1 MADRWADNRPRTVE
15 HPTSPTPYVEHEA
28 GDRTVLTATI
38 APQVIGPP
46 QREAITRWLAEVA
59 LRVVRGEAREDADER
74 V

>member
-1 MADRWADNRPRTVE
+1 MADPWADNRPRTVE

-28 GDRTVLTATI
+28 EDRAVLTATI
-38 APQVIGPP
+38 APLVLGPR

-59 LRVVRGEAREDADER
+59 VRAVRGEAREDADEW